1 VYHNDFNAVMT
12 GAILGQ
18 ASFPRT
24 DTLSVFDRLK
34 ITCPAVDLENF
45 LSKQVYTAQN
55 TNIVYIYDLYMK
67 LCII

>member
-1 VYHNDFNAVMT
+1 MYHNDFNAVMT

-45 LSKQVYTAQN
+45 LSKQVYRAQS
-55 TNIVYIYDLYMK
+55 TNIVYMIHIYK
-67 LCII
+67 NEFI